1 MTREELR
8 ASVMTNFAYL
18 LNAMERAAGEHNPA
32 EHDYCA
38 KRTAVLAHVADLEA
52 ERDQLREERDRLKA
66 ALSKS
71 KQTAER
77 WRADCMYFWSMS

>member
-1 MTREELR
+1 MSLSDRIRPGVE
-8 ASVMTNFAYL
+8 
-18 LNAMERAAGEHNPA
+18 
-32 EHDYCA
+32 CA
-38 KRTAVLAHVADLEA
+38 PWVYDEVCCLEA

-77 WRADCMYFWSMS
+77 WRAECIYFWSMS